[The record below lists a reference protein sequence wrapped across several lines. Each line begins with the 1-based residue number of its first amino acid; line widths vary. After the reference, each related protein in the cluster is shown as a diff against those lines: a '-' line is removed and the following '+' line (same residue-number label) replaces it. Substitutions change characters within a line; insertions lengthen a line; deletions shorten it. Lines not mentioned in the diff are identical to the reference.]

1 MLVTVEEDTWLG
13 DGMGVSG
20 TTAAEGDWG
29 LAFGEENKDA
39 ASTYRRFRDGGVVGD
54 GEFVPASGWMEG
66 IKDRF

>member
-1 MLVTVEEDTWLG
+1 
-13 DGMGVSG
+13 MGVSG
-20 TTAAEGDWG
+20 TTAAKGDWG